1 MAKPAPIREPEFD
14 PVMGDIR
21 HIFDIGTRVKQE
33 TREPKVATGWYA
45 SSLGYCLRRQF
56 FERAG
61 VPSTRDDMPARTLWL
76 GEVIEYAII
85 NRIRQSGLLIAEQV
99 HVVSEEYEA
108 SGYLD
113 FIFGG
118 TPLIEDP
125 GEVSEQWAR
134 YLNTYKERVR
144 EAYPDGVPITGV
156 ECKSAAQYSAEK
168 MFSEGPAFHH
178 AMQFTFYEMFAAKT
192 PDWPATVPVP
202 ERFQLLVVAKSD
214 AKMLVSD
221 SMESYRLR
229 LMARLEE
236 LKECWPTQIPECSCG
251 KQMSWEKTYC
261 KYRDPNETDRCCD
274 IGLIEQAPA
283 EFWDLPAVKEAAKEA
298 TA

>member
-1 MAKPAPIREPEFD
+1 MAKPAPIREPDFD
-14 PVMGDIR
+14 PVLGDIR
-21 HIFDIGTRVKQE
+21 HIIDIGTRVKQE
-33 TREPKVATGWYA
+33 TREPKTATGWYA

-56 FERAG
+56 LERAG

-76 GEVIEYAII
+76 GDVIEHAII
-85 NRIRQSGLLIAEQV
+85 ARIRQSGLLIAEQV
-99 HVVSEEYEA
+99 HIVTEEHQA

-118 TPLIEDP
+118 VPYDEEP

-134 YLNTYKERVR
+134 YLRTYKDRVR

-178 AMQFTFYEMFAAKT
+178 AMQAAFYDVFGKESS
-192 PDWPATVPVP
+192 DWPENVPHP
-202 ERFQLLVVAKSD
+202 DRYQLLVVAKSD
-214 AKMLVSD
+214 AKMLVND
-221 SMESYRLR
+221 VLETHRLR
-229 LMARLEE
+229 LRARLDE
-236 LKECWPTQIPECSCG
+236 LNECWPTQIPECSCG

-261 KYRDPNETDRCCD
+261 KYRTEDGRCCD

-283 EFWDLPAVKEAAKEA
+283 DFWDLPAVKEAAKEA
-298 TA
+298 VNG